1 MISSHLNSLNARER
15 QREMIAQADRYRLA
29 RQLRDLTRASRLAD
43 PTQLAGSTRLADS
56 TRGPRRAGLGWA
68 VLARLLP
75 RYRTAR

>member
-15 QREMIAQADRYRLA
+15 QREMIAQADRHRLA
-29 RQLRDLTRASRLAD
+29 RQLSDLTRAPRLAG
-43 PTQLAGSTRLADS
+43 P
-56 TRGPRRAGLGWA
+56 TRGPRRAGLGAA